1 MKDSFI
7 IFTESWELVSLLSQQ
22 QKGILL
28 EALFRYTADEELPE
42 MDNITMV
49 VFTSMRQKIDYANKR
64 YEEIRDKRRE
74 NGKLGGRPK
83 KPNGFSENQMVS
95 EKSKNNQMVFSESKK
110 SLTDTDTVTDT
121 VTVSKEKY
129 KEKEPPQAKCPLF
142 EHEEVVTAWREW
154 VEMRRKTKK
163 PITTERTRTMAINKL
178 MELSK
183 GDAEEA
189 VKVLNQS
196 TDHCWVGLFAVKDE
210 WQRPKLQ
217 PTAYA
222 PKDSRKIDYDAVIR
236 DMYVNDLKG
245 G

>member
-1 MKDSFI
+1 MGKGLI
-7 IFTESWELVSLLSQQ
+7 INEDVWT
-22 QKGILL
+22 LL
-28 EALFRYTADEELPE
+28 EDFTAEECQELFNCLAAFHRGETVPGMSRMIKGAYQRVVLDNQRFDPERRAELSAKRAEAGRIGGSKPKQIKQTEANEANESKTSKTA
-42 MDNITMV
+42 
-49 VFTSMRQKIDYANKR
+49 Q
-64 YEEIRDKRRE
+64 EEIRKEEIRTDKSRI
-74 NGKLGGRPK
+74 
-83 KPNGFSENQMVS
+83 
-95 EKSKNNQMVFSESKK
+95 EKAA
-110 SLTDTDTVTDT
+110 
-121 VTVSKEKY
+121 
-129 KEKEPPQAKCPLF
+129 EPQPKCPLF

-210 WQRPKLQ
+210 WQRPKPQ

-222 PKDSRKIDYDAVIR
+222 PKDNRKIDYDAVIR

-245 G
+245 E

>member
-1 MKDSFI
+1 MGKGLIINEDIWTLIEEFEPDECRELLDRLAAFHRGEEVPPMSRFIRGAYQRIVLDNERFDPVKRAELSAKRAEAGKKGADAKWSAIANDSKRWQ
-7 IFTESWELVSLLSQQ
+7 TMANDG
-22 QKGILL
+22 KNGK
-28 EALFRYTADEELPE
+28 LPQ
-42 MDNITMV
+42 D
-49 VFTSMRQKIDYANKR
+49 KIRK
-64 YEEIRDKRRE
+64 EEIRIDKSRIERAA
-74 NGKLGGRPK
+74 
-83 KPNGFSENQMVS
+83 
-95 EKSKNNQMVFSESKK
+95 
-110 SLTDTDTVTDT
+110 
-121 VTVSKEKY
+121 
-129 KEKEPPQAKCPLF
+129 EPQPKCPLF

-210 WQRPKLQ
+210 WQRPKPQ
-217 PTAYA
+217 PTPYA

>member
-1 MKDSFI
+1 MGKGLIINEDIWTLIEEFEPDECRELLDRLAAFHRGEEVPPMSRFI
-7 IFTESWELVSLLSQQ
+7 KGAYQRIVLDNERFDPVKRAELSA
-22 QKGILL
+22 KRA
-28 EALFRYTADEELPE
+28 EAGKRGADAKWNAMANDGKTWQTMANDGKNGKLPQ
-42 MDNITMV
+42 D
-49 VFTSMRQKIDYANKR
+49 KIRK
-64 YEEIRDKRRE
+64 EEIRIDKSRIE
-74 NGKLGGRPK
+74 QKAA
-83 KPNGFSENQMVS
+83 
-95 EKSKNNQMVFSESKK
+95 
-110 SLTDTDTVTDT
+110 
-121 VTVSKEKY
+121 
-129 KEKEPPQAKCPLF
+129 EPQQKCPLF

-183 GDAEEA
+183 GDAGEA

-210 WQRPKLQ
+210 WQRPKPQ

-245 G
+245 E

>member
-1 MKDSFI
+1 MGKGLIINGDIWTLIEDFEPDECRELLDRLAAFHRGEEVPPMSRFI
-7 IFTESWELVSLLSQQ
+7 RGAYQRIVLDNERFDPVKRAELSAKRAEAGK
-22 QKGILL
+22 KG
-28 EALFRYTADEELPE
+28 ADAKWNAMANDGKTWQTMANDGKNGNLPQ
-42 MDNITMV
+42 D
-49 VFTSMRQKIDYANKR
+49 KIRK
-64 YEEIRDKRRE
+64 EEIRTDKSRIE
-74 NGKLGGRPK
+74 QKAA
-83 KPNGFSENQMVS
+83 
-95 EKSKNNQMVFSESKK
+95 
-110 SLTDTDTVTDT
+110 
-121 VTVSKEKY
+121 
-129 KEKEPPQAKCPLF
+129 EPQPKCPLF

-210 WQRPKLQ
+210 WQRPKPQ

-222 PKDSRKIDYDAVIR
+222 PKDNRKIDYDAVIR

-245 G
+245 E

>member
-1 MKDSFI
+1 MGKGLIINEDIWTLIEEFEPDECRELLDRLAAFHRGEEVPPMSRFI
-7 IFTESWELVSLLSQQ
+7 RGAYQRIVLDNERFDPVRRAELSAKRAEAGRIGGSKPKQIKQTEANESKTS
-22 QKGILL
+22 K
-28 EALFRYTADEELPE
+28 TAQD
-42 MDNITMV
+42 
-49 VFTSMRQKIDYANKR
+49 KIRK
-64 YEEIRDKRRE
+64 EEIRIDKSRIERAA
-74 NGKLGGRPK
+74 
-83 KPNGFSENQMVS
+83 
-95 EKSKNNQMVFSESKK
+95 
-110 SLTDTDTVTDT
+110 
-121 VTVSKEKY
+121 
-129 KEKEPPQAKCPLF
+129 EPQPKCPLF

-210 WQRPKLQ
+210 WQRPKPQ
-217 PTAYA
+217 PTPYA

>member
-1 MKDSFI
+1 MGKGLI
-7 IFTESWELVSLLSQQ
+7 INEDVWELIEDLNDKECKNLMDCLAAIHRGYEVPERMRMVKGVFNRIVLDNGRFNTDLSEIRRQAAYKRWRKDGMQ
-22 QKGILL
+22 NDANAECKTDANDAKMQI
-28 EALFRYTADEELPE
+28 AQEE
-42 MDNITMV
+42 N
-49 VFTSMRQKIDYANKR
+49 RK
-64 YEEIRDKRRE
+64 EEIRIDKSRIERAA
-74 NGKLGGRPK
+74 
-83 KPNGFSENQMVS
+83 
-95 EKSKNNQMVFSESKK
+95 
-110 SLTDTDTVTDT
+110 
-121 VTVSKEKY
+121 
-129 KEKEPPQAKCPLF
+129 EPQPKCPLF

-210 WQRPKLQ
+210 WQRPKPQ

-222 PKDSRKIDYDAVIR
+222 PKDDRRIDYDAVIR

-245 G
+245 E

>member
-64 YEEIRDKRRE
+64 YEEIREKRAAA
-74 NGKLGGRPK
+74 GRAS
-83 KPNGFSENQMVS
+83 GEARRTSV
-95 EKSKNNQMVFSESKK
+95 KSVEQNEHMLNVFNKTN
-110 SLTDTDTVTDT
+110 LTDTDTVTVTD
-121 VTVSKEKY
+121 TVSKEKY
-129 KEKEPPQAKCPLF
+129 KEKEPPQPKCPLF

-163 PITTERTRTMAINKL
+163 PITTERTRQMAINKL

-210 WQRPKLQ
+210 WQRPKPQ

-222 PKDSRKIDYDAVIR
+222 PKDNRKIDYDAVIR

-245 G
+245 E

>member
-1 MKDSFI
+1 MGKGLIINEDIWTLIEEFEPDECRELLDRLAAFHRGEEVPPMSRFI
-7 IFTESWELVSLLSQQ
+7 KGAYQRIVLDNERFDPVKRAELSA
-22 QKGILL
+22 KRA
-28 EALFRYTADEELPE
+28 EAGKRGADAKWNAMAKYGKTWQTMANDGKNGKLPQ
-42 MDNITMV
+42 D
-49 VFTSMRQKIDYANKR
+49 KIRK
-64 YEEIRDKRRE
+64 EEIRIDKSRIE
-74 NGKLGGRPK
+74 QKAA
-83 KPNGFSENQMVS
+83 
-95 EKSKNNQMVFSESKK
+95 
-110 SLTDTDTVTDT
+110 
-121 VTVSKEKY
+121 
-129 KEKEPPQAKCPLF
+129 EPQPKCPLF

-178 MELSK
+178 MALSN

-210 WQRPKLQ
+210 WQRPKPQ

-222 PKDSRKIDYDAVIR
+222 PKDNRKIDYDAVIR

-245 G
+245 E